1 MISSTALL
9 GTVGVILL
17 TVLGTGL
24 ADVCSNPNTQRAIR
38 DSLINQLNSNRVV
51 FKRLD
56 GGSLVDRPS
65 VSQRKI
71 CDELTTRHNT
81 VNDDF
86 LEEAVTSS
94 KCQAAFFSPA
104 PATLGDWAGIHC
116 FQAGTPGSD
125 DAEWAT
131 PTTSLPV
138 TQSIT
143 YLQGN
148 PCCDPFNS
156 IGFKVSKII

>member
-1 MISSTALL
+1 MISSTAVL

-24 ADVCSNPNTQRAIR
+24 ADDCSNLSTQRTIR
-38 DSLINQLNSNRVV
+38 DSLINQLNSGQVV

-56 GGSLVDRPS
+56 GGSLVNRPS
-65 VSQRKI
+65 VSKREI
-71 CDELTTRHNT
+71 CDELTARHNT
-81 VNDDF
+81 VNNGF
-86 LEEAVTSS
+86 LGKEITSS
-94 KCQAAFFSPA
+94 KCQAAFSSPA

-116 FQAGTPGSD
+116 FQAGTLRD
-125 DAEWAT
+125 ADAEWET
-131 PTTSLPV
+131 PTTSSPV

-148 PCCDPFNS
+148 PCCDPFNR